1 VKSKRNKEL
10 NSEFELRKKLPR
22 IKMRTPM
29 LLQVSKLYTP
39 VIFEAFQ
46 GKYERSMAACTLA
59 LEGNNE
65 YFVSIKSLDKDFR
78 YEKEYKVIGDPLQQT
93 STCSYGQFNRIGI
106 LCGHAIKVLD
116 LMNIK
121 SLPAQ
126 YVLKRWTKEAHSGS
140 VQDNQ
145 GRNII
150 ENPRLD
156 ETLRYKSMTRKF
168 LSLAQ
173 RAASHPGC
181 SLIVHD
187 TLDILSKKIGE
198 EINGYTTP
206 TVDQVTV
213 PTNVTPVSNL
223 VSTARFKKK
232 DVEIKTSKRKRAWLD
247 KKRKF
252 TKKGTKEKEKYSMVC
267 TTTKYIT
274 FFVDCSCVNGKLL
287 SYSSTI
293 RRNNKLSKWCS
304 MMV

>member
-1 VKSKRNKEL
+1 
-10 NSEFELRKKLPR
+10 
-22 IKMRTPM
+22 M
-29 LLQVSKLYTP
+29 LLIVSKLYTP
-39 VIFEAFQ
+39 AIFEAFQ
-46 GKYERSMAACTLA
+46 GEYERSMAACTTA

-65 YFVSIKSLDKDFR
+65 YLVLTGSLDEDFR

-93 STCSYGQFNRIGI
+93 STCSCGQFNRIGI
-106 LCGHAIKVLD
+106 LCSHAIKVLD

-126 YVLKRWTKEAHSGS
+126 YVLKRWTKEARSGA

-173 RAASHPGC
+173 RAASHLGC

-187 TLDILSKKIGE
+187 TLNILSKKIE
-198 EINGYTTP
+198 EINGCTTP

-223 VSTARFKKK
+223 VSTACLKKK
-232 DVEIKTSKRKRAWLD
+232 DVETKTSKRKRTWLD

-252 TKKGTKEKEKYSMVC
+252 TKKATKKKEKVSMVC
-267 TTTKYIT
+267 TISQNILHS
-274 FFVDCSCVNGKLL
+274 V
-287 SYSSTI
+287 
-293 RRNNKLSKWCS
+293 
-304 MMV
+304 